1 MTQYMNTV
9 LVYFKNSYTVILLAI
24 VLSIVFTAI
33 AGAISETDNITT
45 KDDYLK
51 AIALASLTTILI
63 IYVNSIPGHL
73 AEEVITGIAP
83 F

>member
-1 MTQYMNTV
+1 MNTV
-9 LVYFKNSYTVILLAI
+9 LVYFKNSYTVILLAVI
-24 VLSIVFTAI
+24 LSVIFTAI
-33 AGAISETDNITT
+33 SSLVVESETPTT

-51 AIALASLTTILI
+51 AVALSSLVTILI
-63 IYVNSIPGHL
+63 IYVNSIPGNL

>member
-1 MTQYMNTV
+1 MNTV
-9 LVYFKNSYTVILLAI
+9 LVYFKNSYTVILLAV

-33 AGAISETDNITT
+33 SGAISETDNATT

>member
-1 MTQYMNTV
+1 MNTV
-9 LVYFKNSYTVILLAI
+9 LVYFKNSYTVILLVVI
-24 VLSIVFTAI
+24 LSVIFTAVSSLVVE
-33 AGAISETDNITT
+33 SETPTT

-51 AIALASLTTILI
+51 AVVLSSLVTILI
-63 IYVNSIPGHL
+63 IYVNSIPGNL

>member
-1 MTQYMNTV
+1 MNTV
-9 LVYFKNSYTVILLAI
+9 LVYFKNSYTVILLAVI
-24 VLSIVFTAI
+24 LSVIFTAVY
-33 AGAISETDNITT
+33 ALASESEISTN

-51 AIALASLTTILI
+51 AIALSSLTTALI
-63 IYVNSIPGHL
+63 IYINSIPGNL

>member
-1 MTQYMNTV
+1 MNTV
-9 LVYFKNSYTVILLAI
+9 LVYFKNSYTVILLAVI
-24 VLSIVFTAI
+24 LSVIFTAVYSL
-33 AGAISETDNITT
+33 ASESEISAN

-51 AIALASLTTILI
+51 AVALSSLITALI
-63 IYVNSIPGHL
+63 IYINSIPGNL